1 MHTREARLSDTPRS
15 NQGSPVTSIC
25 SASQERANHSTCVL
39 QCGRNTCPHGQAK
52 FLVGQGVA
60 ASDLNQAW
68 KEKLVKII
76 EEEEAGNAC
85 RLQPDS
91 Q

>member
-52 FLVGQGVA
+52 ISRWQGVA
-60 ASDLNQAW
+60 SGDLNQAW
-68 KEKLVKII
+68 KEKIGKDYR
-76 EEEEAGNAC
+76 GRGGWN
-85 RLQPDS
+85 RWS
-91 Q
+91 TST